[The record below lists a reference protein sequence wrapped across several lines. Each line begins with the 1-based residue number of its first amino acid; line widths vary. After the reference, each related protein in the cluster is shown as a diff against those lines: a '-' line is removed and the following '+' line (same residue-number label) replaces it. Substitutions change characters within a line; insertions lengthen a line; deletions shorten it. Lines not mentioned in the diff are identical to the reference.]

1 MQGIDRRYGKVT
13 PFDAGPMADVNAL
26 ALRTRI
32 PGGFR
37 GIDLVRRRMHVVD
50 IPDVVENE
58 EFVLGSEKSLIS
70 DTRGLEVLLSQHKMP
85 EIRRLV
91 CFHKN
96 CSVETL
102 TRLFNDGDEACR
114 NAAHEYLEQKGK
126 LPFLKKRKPS
136 RARR

>member
-1 MQGIDRRYGKVT
+1 MKKKQNWHFSSFEELEQKWFEGQFDCDDLADFTDPIILDWCERIEDWAPKVALCFNRNTSAVTLDR
-13 PFDAGPMADVNAL
+13 
-26 ALRTRI
+26 
-32 PGGFR
+32 
-37 GIDLVRRRMHVVD
+37 
-50 IPDVVENE
+50 
-58 EFVLGSEKSLIS
+58 
-70 DTRGLEVLLSQHKMP
+70 LSQHKMP

-126 LPFLKKRKPS
+126 LPFIKKRKPS